1 MKEMS
6 QGLPEICE
14 NKAKHD
20 IQEESETESEYR
32 AVNSPV
38 KNVKKTL
45 QKRRKMKEAKVEQL
59 QQKESRLEKKKL
71 SDIYR

>member
-6 QGLPEICE
+6 QGLPETWE
-14 NKAKHD
+14 NKTKHD
-20 IQEESETESEYR
+20 VQEDSETESEYK
-32 AVNSPV
+32 AINSPV
-38 KNVKKTL
+38 KNLKKTL
-45 QKRRKMKEAKVEQL
+45 QKRRKMKEAKMEQL

>member
-1 MKEMS
+1 MRMQEMS
-6 QGLPEICE
+6 QGLPETCE
-14 NKAKHD
+14 NKTEHD
-20 IQEESETESEYR
+20 VQEESESEYR

-45 QKRRKMKEAKVEQL
+45 QKRRKMKEAKIEQL
-59 QQKESRLEKKKL
+59 QKKESRLERRKL